1 MSLILALASAA
12 AAAAPHAAP
21 APKISPE
28 EDRFKACVAQID
40 ADPKAALDTARPTI
54 ALYVGGM
61 GAKSKNFHKEK
72 MIERGYPEAA
82 ERIQELFLAGHK
94 KEAEAAVPD
103 EFLDDMSLVG
113 PKERIAERFKAWR
126 DSRFTHLRVVNV
138 DDESMEYIAKLND

>member
-1 MSLILALASAA
+1 MFACRRRAFKALAITAA
-12 AAAAPHAAP
+12 ALGAPQVAHAT
-21 APKISPE
+21 
-28 EDRFKACVAQID
+28 DGYFVN
-40 ADPKAALDTARPTI
+40 
-54 ALYVGGM
+54 GM

-138 DDESMEYIAKLND
+138 DDESMEYIAKVNG